1 MWNTER
7 QFAIILWGRT
17 MPLFSNNRELTEFR
31 TWASE
36 HAVRLE
42 LPIRSERNFER
53 LVALDMALAAK
64 RIVYLG
70 EPDHFIHEKYDYRLL
85 MLRYLV
91 SRGWNHVG
99 EEMGL
104 VDGHRINQFL
114 AGGDSDY
121 LDRVPMYGY
130 KGGQRTD
137 RDDSATGLLK
147 DSFAA
152 FPLAPFVAEQRSFA
166 RGLRDIAT
174 AHSRG
179 LSFFGLDIDALPGA
193 GYEDL
198 AEMLAPVAD
207 DALVAK
213 ILTTL
218 ARVPGETRVEEVARL
233 DIAIQMIDAELGT
246 LSRLLGTAR
255 AADIARFAGALR
267 DSFRYTQAAYPASDW
282 ASLNVGMAL
291 REEAM
296 HRNVAARFAEA
307 GENAKA
313 VLMSHNLHLAKDFD
327 GINGSFGAGPGGGRV
342 AALGT
347 HVNRRFPEKVFSV
360 WMLCNRGRD
369 CQPFSFCT
377 SEIKPVEGSLN
388 SILSE
393 IGPALILPLSAD
405 APIPQLLNS
414 KMLIQMDGQPGV
426 RAAIAEQADAIF
438 FVDEVSPLRS

>member
-1 MWNTER
+1 
-7 QFAIILWGRT
+7 
-17 MPLFSNNRELTEFR
+17 MPLFKNASATRDFKA
-31 TWASE
+31 WALE
-36 HAVRLE
+36 HAIRLE
-42 LPIRSERNFER
+42 LPIRAERNFGR
-53 LVALDMALAAK
+53 LAALDLAIAGK

-91 SRGWNHVG
+91 SRGWNRIG

-114 AGGDSDY
+114 VSGDSNY
-121 LDRVPMYGY
+121 LERVPMYGY

-147 DSFAA
+147 DSFTA

-166 RGLRDIAT
+166 RGLRDSA
-174 AHSRG
+174 ASG
-179 LSFFGLDIDALPGA
+179 LNFFGFDIDALPGA
-193 GYEDL
+193 GYEEL
-198 AEMLAPVAD
+198 AEMLAPAAD

-213 ILTTL
+213 ILATL
-218 ARVPGETRVEEVARL
+218 ARVPGEMRVEEVARL
-233 DIAIQMIDAELGT
+233 DIALQMIDANLAT
-246 LSRLLGTAR
+246 LSRLLGAAR
-255 AADIARFAGALR
+255 ATDVARFARALR
-267 DSFRYTQAAYPASDW
+267 DSFRYTQVAYPASDW
-282 ASLNVGMAL
+282 PSLNVGMAL

-296 HRNVAARFAEA
+296 HRNVTARFAEA

-327 GINGSFGAGPGGGRV
+327 RIKGSFGAGPGGGRV
-342 AALGT
+342 TALGT
-347 HVNRRFPEKVFSV
+347 YLNRMFPEKVFSV

-377 SEIKPVEGSLN
+377 SEINPVEGSLN

-393 IGPALILPLSAD
+393 IGPALILPLHTDGPRPA
-405 APIPQLLNS
+405 LLDS

-438 FVDEVSPLRS
+438 FIDEVSPLRA